1 MLMFMSTWPTRVA
14 VIIDLVGSR
23 QHRDRAGLHRTFVT
37 ALAQVNAVVR
47 AEQDL
52 APTVGDEAQARYHSV
67 TDALRATLLLRL
79 VLPEGLDCRAGIGV
93 GQVQDLGPS
102 VVGLLQDGPGW
113 WAARDAINEAKAR
126 EIVKDRT
133 LRTWYL
139 LADDV
144 EPAQDVPPALV
155 VQALLL
161 TRDEIVSS
169 MQERSRRLLLGVL
182 QGVSQADL
190 AIQEEI
196 SPSAVSQNLRRS
208 GAYAV
213 LHAHERLDWTEP
225 PASVAPEAGDE
236 EEGD

>member
-1 MLMFMSTWPTRVA
+1 MSWPTRVA

-23 QHRDRAGLHRTFVT
+23 RQRDRAWLHRTFVT
-37 ALAQVNAVVR
+37 ALAQVDAMVPG
-47 AEQDL
+47 EQPL

-67 TDALRATLLLRL
+67 NDALRATLLLRL

-93 GQVQDLGPS
+93 GEVQDLGPG
-102 VVGLLQDGPGW
+102 VAGLLQDGPGW

-126 EIVKDRT
+126 ELVKDRT

-139 LADDV
+139 LADEA
-144 EPAQDVPPALV
+144 EPGSEVPSDAV

-190 AIQEEI
+190 ALQEGI
-196 SPSAVSQNLRRS
+196 SASAVSQNLRRS

-213 LHAHERLDWTEP
+213 LHAHDRLDGRGV
-225 PASVAPEAGDE
+225 ASSVAPEPGGE